1 MTRTSPI
8 IMRSPRN
15 LLDLAPGCAL
25 VRKRSF
31 ELGVL
36 NEQSHLEIR
45 SISGFVLLVV
55 TFSFRGE
62 DLQGGVEGGGF
73 L

>member
-1 MTRTSPI
+1 MTQASPI

-31 ELGVL
+31 ELGFL
-36 NEQSHLEIR
+36 KQQSHLEIR

-62 DLQGGVEGGGF
+62 DLQGGGGGEF